1 VGTGI
6 YFWQHNKL
14 EEQKRESS
22 SRINELQAKIKDL
35 QKSDTASDNNTNNV
49 KHVETYSVKMPNGK
63 TLSYP
68 LTSNNQSIIWWYG
81 GCGDNTQEP
90 NGTYIYT
97 TTAESIRFLSEI
109 DNAYLQRVCNTPTLD
124 LRSINKWAVTT
135 ATKQITKGQAASC
148 LDSLADPR
156 FDSVGKYREQ
166 AKQLLDNEK
175 QSIEEFA

>member
-1 VGTGI
+1 MGTGI

-22 SRINELQAKIKDL
+22 SRINELQTKIKDL

-81 GCGDNTQEP
+81 GRGDNTQEP
-90 NGTYIYT
+90 TGHLL
-97 TTAESIRFLSEI
+97 TAQT
-109 DNAYLQRVCNTPTLD
+109 LQCFVFHYP
-124 LRSINKWAVTT
+124 KVA
-135 ATKQITKGQAASC
+135 
-148 LDSLADPR
+148 
-156 FDSVGKYREQ
+156 
-166 AKQLLDNEK
+166 
-175 QSIEEFA
+175 